1 MKLRLLVAALTT
13 VTLTSA
19 PAIAGEDSPKPSVQ
33 RLPPTTITVSAAAS
47 LSNVFPV
54 IGNAFTKRHPNITV
68 KFNFGPSNG
77 LVEQVRAGAP
87 VDVLA
92 TADEASM
99 RGATDDGLAVRPITF
114 ARNTMMIAVP
124 KGNPAQIRSV
134 VDLQRR
140 NVSIALCNT
149 QVPCGRLAAQV
160 IEKNS
165 LTVTPVS
172 REVDVRGVL
181 GKVIADEVDAGI
193 VYSTDVKAF
202 PRDVDGIVIPISRNA
217 VTNYPIARVSDSRN
231 PAAADAFVDYV
242 RTSPSARQI
251 LRAWGFST
259 PW

>member
-1 MKLRLLVAALTT
+1 MRLVIAALTAL
-13 VTLTSA
+13 TLASV
-19 PAIAGEDSPKPSVQ
+19 PAVASDNSPKPSVQ

-54 IGNAFTKRHPNITV
+54 IGNAFTKRYPNIAV

-77 LVEQVRAGAP
+77 LVEQIRAGAP

-92 TADEASM
+92 TADETSM
-99 RGATDDGLAVRPITF
+99 LGATDDGLTVRPIVF

-124 KGNPAQIRSV
+124 KGNPARIRSV
-134 VDLQRR
+134 FDLQRR
-140 NVSIALCNT
+140 NVSVAVCNP
-149 QVPCGRLAAQV
+149 QVPCGRLATQV
-160 IEKNS
+160 MEKSS

-193 VYSTDVKAF
+193 VYATDVKAF
-202 PRDVDGIVIPISRNA
+202 PQDVDGIAIPMAQNV
-217 VTNYPIARVSDSRN
+217 VTTYPIARVSDSRN

-242 RTSPSARQI
+242 RFSSSAQQI
-251 LRAWGFST
+251 LRAWGFSK